1 MLRSHEAATP
11 MTQDST
17 ASLLRRVTTPDPS
30 DGATQRITPADAGWR
45 YISFTAHRLAAGQGI
60 ERAPDGQEVAVVIVE
75 GAASVH
81 AADLR
86 WSSLGGRSS
95 VFDGPPAPV
104 VLVEPGQGVSVTTE
118 SAATILVA
126 AAPAEPGTPTRLID
140 PATMRVEQRGQG
152 NTTRTV
158 HHLLPPDAAA
168 ARLILVEVY
177 TPGGNWSSYP
187 PHKHDTEAPPREAY
201 LEELYW
207 YRFAK
212 PAQAF
217 AFARVYTPERDLDQA
232 LTPMDGDVVLVPRGY
247 HPVGMP
253 AGYDG
258 YYLNVM
264 AGPARAWNFT
274 LDPDHAWLMDWSAGP
289 TTGR

>member
-1 MLRSHEAATP
+1 
-11 MTQDST
+11 MTQDPGP
-17 ASLLRRVTTPDPS
+17 SLLRHPSAPDPR
-30 DGATQRITPADAGWR
+30 DGAVHRLTPATAGWHHV
-45 YISFTAHRLAAGQGI
+45 SFSVHHLAPGQGF
-60 ERAPDGQEVAVVIVE
+60 ERAPDGQEVAVIIAE
-75 GAASVH
+75 GSAGVAAGVQ
-81 AADLR
+81 R
-86 WSSLGGRSS
+86 WGSLGSRTS

-104 VLVEPGQGVSVTTE
+104 VLVQPGDPVAVTAH
-118 SAATILVA
+118 SDATVLVA
-126 AAPAEPGTPTRLID
+126 AAPTAGPGVPTRYLD
-140 PATMRVEQRGQG
+140 PTTRRVEHRGSD
-152 NTTRTV
+152 NTARTV
-158 HHLLPPDAAA
+158 HHLLPPDEPAAQ
-168 ARLILVEVY
+168 LILVEVY

-187 PHKHDTEAPPREAY
+187 PHKHDTESPPTEAL

-217 AFARVYTPERDLDQA
+217 AFARVYTPERDLDETLA
-232 LTPMDGDVVLVPRGY
+232 PMDGDVVLVPRGY

-264 AGPARAWNFT
+264 AGPNRVWAFT
-274 LDPDHAWLMDWSAGP
+274 VDPDHAWLMNWTP